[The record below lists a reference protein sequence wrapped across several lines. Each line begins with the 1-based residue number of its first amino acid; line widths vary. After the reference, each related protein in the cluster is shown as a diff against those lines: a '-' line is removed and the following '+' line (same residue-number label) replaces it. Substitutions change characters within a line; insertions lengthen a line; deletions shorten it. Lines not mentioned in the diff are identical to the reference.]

1 MVYFIAG
8 GLMVAYGTLDLL
20 TILMLRRLHDSLM
33 VRVAAGIIAISL
45 GFLILDWLWS
55 ILSAGNGEG
64 RYVLLAVELIL
75 MRVVYITTWW
85 IAAWVRRGLA
95 VSYGRA
101 TVREDRR

>member
-1 MVYFIAG
+1 MIYLIAG
-8 GLMVAYGTLDLL
+8 GLMIAYGVLDLL

-45 GFLILDWLWS
+45 GFSVLDWLWS
-55 ILSAGNGEG
+55 ILRAGSGEG
-64 RYVLLAVELIL
+64 RYVLLAVELVM

-85 IAAWVRRGLA
+85 IVAWARRGLA

-101 TVREDRR
+101 TVREDRC